1 MARTAA
7 RREQTPFPTTQ
18 SAELKQPTIS
28 ENDHTAA
35 RQQHAP
41 PAATEKV
48 EMKQPTITEN
58 GVRLRAYERYLERG
72 AIPGDE
78 IRDWLQAGRE
88 FLED

>member
-7 RREQTPFPTTQ
+7 RQQQTPFPTTQ
-18 SAELKQPTIS
+18 SAELKQPAIT

-35 RQQHAP
+35 RQQHTP

-48 EMKQPTITEN
+48 ELKQPTTIEDAI
-58 GVRLRAYERYLERG
+58 RLRAYELYVERG

-78 IRDWLQAGRE
+78 VRDWLKAERE
-88 FLED
+88 LLTN

>member
-7 RREQTPFPTTQ
+7 RQQQTPFPTTQ
-18 SAELKQPTIS
+18 SAELKQPTIA

-35 RQQHAP
+35 RQNIL

-48 EMKQPTITEN
+48 EMKQPTITESD
-58 GVRLRAYERYLERG
+58 VRLRAYELYLERG

-78 IRDWLQAGRE
+78 VGDWLQAERE
-88 FLED
+88 LLTD